1 MTDKNIYTLA
11 DFEERLSELAIGSED
26 AQKLSAFVERKV
38 GHTQWMQRR
47 LDEAYRIIGSNVI
60 DECVEYD

>member
-1 MTDKNIYTLA
+1 MTDKNIFTLA
-11 DFEERLSELAIGSED
+11 DFEERLSELAIGTED
-26 AQKLSAFVERKV
+26 AQMLTAFVTRRIQ
-38 GHTQWMQRR
+38 HSDWLHRR